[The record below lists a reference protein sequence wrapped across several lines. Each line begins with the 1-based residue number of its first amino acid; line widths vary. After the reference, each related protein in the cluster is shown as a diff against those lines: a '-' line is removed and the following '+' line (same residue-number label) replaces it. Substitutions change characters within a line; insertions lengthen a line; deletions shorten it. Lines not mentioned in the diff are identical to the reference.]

1 MINSQCIGIKY
12 DYFVNI
18 EGKDVIS
25 RQWLIDINSNVSIDI
40 PNEKSDNIEA
50 GEDYSDYNHN
60 EDTEDPRDV
69 LLGML
74 LGTGGGGGEDFADTG
89 GEVEKFS
96 SFLMELGIKRELKL
110 VTYEY
115 MLRTL

>member
-12 DYFVNI
+12 DYFVNL

-25 RQWLIDINSNVSIDI
+25 RQWLIDINSNVSIDKANGK
-40 PNEKSDNIEA
+40 PDNIEA

-74 LGTGGGGGEDFADTG
+74 LGTGGGGGEDFADKG
-89 GEVEKFS
+89 WEIENFS
-96 SFLMELGIKRELKL
+96 SSLIELGRKENR
-110 VTYEY
+110 Y
-115 MLRTL
+115 